1 MLGVMLGV
9 FLGWDSCGEV
19 FRVVR
24 VPVGVGILFKLAGR
38 LGAFIHGRG
47 QDFEVADAIVTD
59 GMSRQW

>member
-1 MLGVMLGV
+1 M
-9 FLGWDSCGEV
+9 
-19 FRVVR
+19 
-24 VPVGVGILFKLAGR
+24 PVGVGILFKLAGR